1 MNGLNSPNLQRP
13 LLLFPARARS
23 SYTFGVAPLADGRG
37 IAAASHSFFLSI
49 LHLDLLLRLGLTKHM
64 DQLIMDP
71 LGYHWAMALKQG
83 GIQGEALALKLEDLL
98 LGQQMELGKM
108 VALYLF
114 S

>member
-1 MNGLNSPNLQRP
+1 
-13 LLLFPARARS
+13 
-23 SYTFGVAPLADGRG
+23 
-37 IAAASHSFFLSI
+37 
-49 LHLDLLLRLGLTKHM
+49 M

>member
-1 MNGLNSPNLQRP
+1 
-13 LLLFPARARS
+13 
-23 SYTFGVAPLADGRG
+23 
-37 IAAASHSFFLSI
+37 
-49 LHLDLLLRLGLTKHM
+49 M

-71 LGYHWAMALKQG
+71 LGYQWDMALKQG

-114 S
+114 